1 MATPV
6 TDCTGVAPTRIGPTS
21 VAAAVAGLS
30 VYSCEFGGVQRSSL
44 EPPPAPVTAYRS
56 PVAAAAVPGASA
68 DTSATALTASAADT
82 ARQRRETLIWSPCTV
97 ERCLPPRAP
106 RGAGL
111 NCGHTNAEVFGGQA
125 RRSLAEGGRTAAAR
139 LTVPCRS
146 PPAASAW

>member
-1 MATPV
+1 MAIPV
-6 TDCTGVAPTRIGPTS
+6 TDCTGVAPTRIGATS

-68 DTSATALTASAADT
+68 DTSATALTATAADT
-82 ARQRRETLIWSPCTV
+82 ARQRRETLIWSPCSV
-97 ERCLPPRAP
+97 ERRLPPRAP

-111 NCGHTNAEVFGGQA
+111 TSAATLTRRFSEVKPDEASRKVG
-125 RRSLAEGGRTAAAR
+125 EPPR
-139 LTVPCRS
+139 LD
-146 PPAASAW
+146 